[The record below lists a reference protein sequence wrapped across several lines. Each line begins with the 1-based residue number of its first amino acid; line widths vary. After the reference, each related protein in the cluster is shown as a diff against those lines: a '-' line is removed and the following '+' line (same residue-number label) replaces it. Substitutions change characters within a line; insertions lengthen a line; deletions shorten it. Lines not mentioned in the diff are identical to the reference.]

1 MRLPR
6 LCLACLVGLLPITLV
21 AQPKPAP
28 PKNAARNG
36 GFERSQSQPN
46 LWMGVDRNGVL
57 SGWRAFLPVLKE
69 SGKISDTPMP
79 VSAAVGDLNNDG
91 REDILS
97 ADPLGYIRIYFN
109 SGTTQVPKFTVGELS
124 YPFLALP
131 DGNPPWRPPEL
142 GTGGLSAWNLRWKAR
157 RRVVKVGLSDALGG
171 GKLDI
176 VAGNYFGDLFLIRNQ
191 GSPAVPAF
199 TQPESITETALVL
212 SKDENR
218 RWGNLFAPLLYD
230 WNGDQKPDLLVG
242 EGSYSANNIHLL
254 INQGSQTSPIFSE
267 ETRQVLALGEGRSQ
281 LTPALA
287 DLNGN
292 GRVDLLVSDEQGL
305 LTAYLRPTDWKV
317 GDAIKPSGYL
327 AKTGGLTPQAKEALK
342 IGPGINSVATGDL
355 NGDGLFDLVIG
366 RSNGRLAWAP
376 NKGSKKSP
384 KFERFSDLKGT
395 LPSPATWMQPS
406 QWEVDTGI
414 NRGNF
419 LAYATSVT
427 SNSGEANSTPPEG
440 KKALKFGYL
449 PSTNQL
455 VATPRVT
462 APVDRDYRPG
472 EYKLNY
478 KFFRLPIASRLM
490 GAPINTFAMQQSLQL
505 EIGKTYRLSIKV
517 RGAKVANGKAVLA
530 WEGLKE
536 TGETRIIRGE
546 RGAASKDL
554 NRIVEYDS
562 ETLELRPSSSW
573 TTLST
578 DIRIKFRN
586 RELNKEKLTR
596 SASLVITFELESPDG
611 FLYLDD
617 VEVVPKD

>member
-1 MRLPR
+1 M
-6 LCLACLVGLLPITLV
+6 
-21 AQPKPAP
+21 
-28 PKNAARNG
+28 
-36 GFERSQSQPN
+36 
-46 LWMGVDRNGVL
+46 
-57 SGWRAFLPVLKE
+57 
-69 SGKISDTPMP
+69 
-79 VSAAVGDLNNDG
+79 
-91 REDILS
+91 
-97 ADPLGYIRIYFN
+97 
-109 SGTTQVPKFTVGELS
+109 
-124 YPFLALP
+124 
-131 DGNPPWRPPEL
+131 
-142 GTGGLSAWNLRWKAR
+142 
-157 RRVVKVGLSDALGG
+157 
-171 GKLDI
+171 
-176 VAGNYFGDLFLIRNQ
+176 
-191 GSPAVPAF
+191 
-199 TQPESITETALVL
+199 
-212 SKDENR
+212 
-218 RWGNLFAPLLYD
+218 
-230 WNGDQKPDLLVG
+230 
-242 EGSYSANNIHLL
+242 
-254 INQGSQTSPIFSE
+254 
-267 ETRQVLALGEGRSQ
+267 
-281 LTPALA
+281 
-287 DLNGN
+287 
-292 GRVDLLVSDEQGL
+292 
-305 LTAYLRPTDWKV
+305 
-317 GDAIKPSGYL
+317 
-327 AKTGGLTPQAKEALK
+327 
-342 IGPGINSVATGDL
+342 
-355 NGDGLFDLVIG
+355 
-366 RSNGRLAWAP
+366 
-376 NKGSKKSP
+376 
-384 KFERFSDLKGT
+384 
-395 LPSPATWMQPS
+395 
-406 QWEVDTGI
+406 
-414 NRGNF
+414 
-419 LAYATSVT
+419 AYATSVT